1 MLKNTNKTVV
11 KRISIRSLKENRI
24 RNTFAILAIILTTFM
39 FTSVFTIGFS
49 LAKNMRTMM
58 LREQG
63 SKATIFL
70 NNPTEEQTERVKSDS
85 FTYAAGINIYAGFAE
100 MSGSSDTKINLNY
113 YDETEFNKNYLPAIS
128 DVTGNYPAEKDEIMF
143 PENVLEALNINPKI
157 GQKITLTTE
166 RGTESFRLSGWFKN
180 YESISRTGLSG
191 LVSEK
196 YITALGLT
204 AQKNGMLSI
213 SAVPGRQS
221 ELVERLDKTLTLDK
235 NQEIYSLFDIQSENS
250 SNTFIII
257 IAFGF
262 IGLLIVLSGY
272 LLIYNIMYISVTK
285 NIRFYGMLKTIGAS
299 PKQIRSIVRRQAFHL
314 SVIGIPV
321 GIILGTLVSF
331 IAVPYALEIFD
342 AGSGPN
348 SSMPN
353 TIAFNP
359 LIYIITI
366 LFGILTVTISQ
377 RKPAKLAGK
386 IAPVEALKYNGQNQE
401 KIRPK
406 KSTNG
411 GKLYKM
417 AFRNVFRE
425 KKRAILVFASLFM
438 GTMAFLSTNAFI
450 RCMDL
455 KNYVKYY
462 LPNDYTIYMDS
473 NEENIDSAKRFADEI
488 KAIDGITELTVN
500 YCADV
505 ELVFDENLYRPILE
519 SDAADENDINDLI
532 SFYKKNP
539 YSTSV
544 VAISPDVLKKYNRT
558 ARQKIDI
565 EQFEKG
571 EACIISSHLKSIEDS
586 EKMTGKT
593 ITIKSENGTDSID
606 IKSGACLTMTD
617 NDKAFDI
624 AYLWNRAG
632 APECIIVSKNALDKL
647 TSNPYINSITM
658 NCNEHM
664 APYVTSTVKNL
675 INTCPAVV
683 HSDIKSEIIQDFKS
697 SMTSMNI
704 LTSGISL
711 TLILIGIINFINV
724 MLTGVWSRRT
734 ELAVMESVGMTK
746 KQVRKMLMSEGLCYA
761 FISILLI
768 GSIGNAIIYFVV
780 KLAMQV
786 ADYAVYNYP
795 VLLMLAMFAAILL
808 ICAVVPAL
816 VYRIISKESIT
827 DRLKNIE

>member
-11 KRISIRSLKENRI
+11 KRISIRSLKENHI
-24 RNTFAILAIILTTFM
+24 RNTFVILAIILTTFM
-39 FTSVFTIGFS
+39 FTSIFTIGLS

-58 LREQG
+58 LRKQG

-70 NNPTEEQTERVKSDS
+70 NNPTDEQTERVKADS

-100 MSGSSDTKINLNY
+100 MPGGSDTKINLNY

-128 DVTGNYPAEKDEIMF
+128 NVTGNYPAEKDEIMF
-143 PENVLEALNINPKI
+143 QENVLETLNINPEI

-166 RGTESFRLSGWFKN
+166 HGTESFKLSGWFKS
-180 YESISRTGLSG
+180 YVSVSRTGLSG
-191 LVSEK
+191 FVSEK

-204 AQKNGMLSI
+204 AQKNGILSI

-235 NQEIYSLFDIQSENS
+235 NQEINSLYDVQSENA
-250 SNTFIII
+250 SNTLVIIV
-257 IAFGF
+257 AFGF

-331 IAVPYALEIFD
+331 IAVPYALEMFA
-342 AGSGPN
+342 AGSQTDG
-348 SSMPN
+348 SMPN
-353 TIAFNP
+353 TINFNP
-359 LIYIITI
+359 LIYITTI
-366 LFGILTVTISQ
+366 LFVILTVAISQ

-386 IAPVEALKYNGQNQE
+386 TAPVEALKYNGQNQE

-406 KSTNG
+406 KGTDG
-411 GKLYKM
+411 GKIYKM

-438 GTMAFLSTNAFI
+438 GTMAFLSTNAFL

-455 KNYVKYY
+455 KNFEKYY

-473 NEENIDSAKRFADEI
+473 NEENIDSVKRFADEI
-488 KAIDGITELTVN
+488 QTIDGITKSTV
-500 YCADV
+500 YYYTDA
-505 ELVFDENLYRPILE
+505 ELVFDKNLYRPILE
-519 SDAADENDINDLI
+519 SDAADENDINALI
-532 SFYKKNP
+532 SFYNENP

-544 VAISPDVLKKYNRT
+544 VSIGSGDLEKYNKT

-571 EACIISSHLKSIEDS
+571 EICIIKSYMKSTENS
-586 EKMTGKT
+586 EKMTGRT
-593 ITIKSENGTDSID
+593 ITIKNENGTGSID
-606 IKSGACLTMTD
+606 IKSGACLTITD
-617 NDKAFDI
+617 NYSAFCVGSF
-624 AYLWNRAG
+624 WTSAG
-632 APECIIVSKNALDKL
+632 APPCIFVSKNVLDKL
-647 TSNPYINSITM
+647 TTKPYINSITM
-658 NCNEHM
+658 NCDEHM
-664 APYVTSTVKNL
+664 EPYVTSTVKDL
-675 INTCPAVV
+675 IRSCHAVAQA
-683 HSDIKSEIIQDFKS
+683 DIKSETIQDFKS

-704 LTSGISL
+704 LTAGISL

-724 MLTGVWSRRT
+724 MLTGVWSRRA

-746 KQVRKMLMSEGLCYA
+746 KQVKTMLMSEGLCYA

-768 GSIGNAIIYFVV
+768 GSVGNAIIYFVV

-795 VLLMLAMFAAILL
+795 VLLMLVIFAAILL
-808 ICAVVPAL
+808 ICTIVPRL
-816 VYRIISKESIT
+816 IYRIISKESIT

>member
-1 MLKNTNKTVV
+1 MY
-11 KRISIRSLKENRI
+11 KR
-24 RNTFAILAIILTTFM
+24 
-39 FTSVFTIGFS
+39 
-49 LAKNMRTMM
+49 
-58 LREQG
+58 Q
-63 SKATIFL
+63 
-70 NNPTEEQTERVKSDS
+70 
-85 FTYAAGINIYAGFAE
+85 
-100 MSGSSDTKINLNY
+100 
-113 YDETEFNKNYLPAIS
+113 
-128 DVTGNYPAEKDEIMF
+128 
-143 PENVLEALNINPKI
+143 
-157 GQKITLTTE
+157 
-166 RGTESFRLSGWFKN
+166 
-180 YESISRTGLSG
+180 
-191 LVSEK
+191 
-196 YITALGLT
+196 
-204 AQKNGMLSI
+204 
-213 SAVPGRQS
+213 
-221 ELVERLDKTLTLDK
+221 
-235 NQEIYSLFDIQSENS
+235 
-250 SNTFIII
+250 
-257 IAFGF
+257 
-262 IGLLIVLSGY
+262 
-272 LLIYNIMYISVTK
+272 
-285 NIRFYGMLKTIGAS
+285 
-299 PKQIRSIVRRQAFHL
+299 
-314 SVIGIPV
+314 
-321 GIILGTLVSF
+321 
-331 IAVPYALEIFD
+331 
-342 AGSGPN
+342 
-348 SSMPN
+348 
-353 TIAFNP
+353 
-359 LIYIITI
+359 
-366 LFGILTVTISQ
+366 
-377 RKPAKLAGK
+377 
-386 IAPVEALKYNGQNQE
+386 
-401 KIRPK
+401 
-406 KSTNG
+406 
-411 GKLYKM
+411 
-417 AFRNVFRE
+417 
-425 KKRAILVFASLFM
+425 
-438 GTMAFLSTNAFI
+438 
-450 RCMDL
+450 
-455 KNYVKYY
+455 
-462 LPNDYTIYMDS
+462 
-473 NEENIDSAKRFADEI
+473 AKRFADEI

-532 SFYKKNP
+532 SFYKENP

-544 VAISPDVLKKYNRT
+544 VAISPDVLKKYNRA

-675 INTCPAVV
+675 INACPAVV